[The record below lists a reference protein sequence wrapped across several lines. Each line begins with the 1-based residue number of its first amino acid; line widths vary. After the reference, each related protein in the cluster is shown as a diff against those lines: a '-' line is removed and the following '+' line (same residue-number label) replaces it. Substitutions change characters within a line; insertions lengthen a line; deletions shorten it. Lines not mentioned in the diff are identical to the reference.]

1 MKENMKAVL
10 RHIQLFIYS
19 KNKQQNKNK
28 STYST
33 HMDKTR
39 VPAALQTGSFHQ
51 SYLSVWAVDNF

>member
-1 MKENMKAVL
+1 MEAVL

-19 KNKQQNKNK
+19 KKHNRIKTK

-33 HMDKTR
+33 PVDKTR
-39 VPAALQTGSFHQ
+39 VPAALQTGSFHR